1 MPKVKAFFEG
11 MKSTQLLWVFAVIV
25 SAGISICLIIFR
37 GAKWLSELISSAA
50 NGISIALNAGA
61 AMFAYY
67 KNFYMHR
74 KTQNDIELSKVAV
87 ERKIDTTKVALERK
101 IDTTKVALEEN
112 IDGVKL
118 KLDTVEKDV
127 ENAND
132 SIKEVKKDVKKTN
145 ALLEE
150 VLTIVRTLQQGGVD
164 DHVANVAA
172 AAGDDI

>member
-1 MPKVKAFFEG
+1 MWCSTVSMPKVKAFFEG

-74 KTQNDIELSKVAV
+74 TTHQ
-87 ERKIDTTKVALERK
+87 KIDKTNK
-101 IDTTKVALEEN
+101 
-112 IDGVKL
+112 KL
-118 KLDTVEKDV
+118 KKLDRMDKTLTELKAMMLKQASDNAVVNIVADADNSVDRAKDD
-127 ENAND
+127 EDAIGND
-132 SIKEVKKDVKKTN
+132 SSNDEDS
-145 ALLEE
+145 
-150 VLTIVRTLQQGGVD
+150 D
-164 DHVANVAA
+164 
-172 AAGDDI
+172 GDDSSDD